1 MNGNLNLKFSDTDRL
16 KEWLENVHEKY
27 YIELKKASELPRSF
41 WESYSSFCNTSGGW
55 IILGVIE
62 HNPKNEIV
70 GVANVEKA
78 ITSLWDILSNRN
90 KVNYR
95 NIENQDVNVINFGD
109 KKVIF
114 VRVREVLDVM
124 KPIYID
130 GKQENT
136 WVRTGDGDRIATPKE
151 LASMIRNSQPIYDSL
166 PADKFSIEDLDP
178 DSVITYKEKVN
189 KRYPKKNYIEMSA
202 ANFLREIG
210 AAYIDRET
218 KEYKLRKGTI
228 LFLGKVNAIKELFPH
243 YHVDFFNQKGNS
255 SRWIDRVTEDE
266 PGDYEMNL
274 YNFYTIVYEKIK
286 ILMKEAFELD
296 NQQLRIPVS
305 DFDEPLRECLVNCLA
320 HADYVQ
326 GYPSIKI
333 DVYDGWFN
341 FKNPG
346 KMLVTKEQF
355 VVGGDS
361 RPRNEVVMKLFRL
374 LGASERQGF
383 GGPLIF
389 KSANTYDFRKPEV
402 VTDLEHT
409 ELRVWNIDLVDSYP
423 DLSNEQKDV
432 FRVVVKMA
440 EPVSV
445 ADIVRN
451 VVWSD
456 YKVRKAINV
465 LADDR
470 NLIQKIGNGVSTR
483 YVVSSDSVESL
494 TQMQIEMAAVKST
507 IS

>member
-1 MNGNLNLKFSDTDRL
+1 MNGNLNMKFSDIDRL

-27 YIELKKASELPRSF
+27 YIELKKASELPKSF

-55 IILGVIE
+55 IILGVVE

-95 NIENQDVNVINFGD
+95 NIENQDINVINFGG

-114 VRVREVLDVM
+114 VRVREVFDAM

-136 WVRTGDGDRIATPKE
+136 WVRTGDGDRIATPEE
-151 LASMIRNSQPIYDSL
+151 LASMIRNSQPVYDSL

-189 KRYPKKNYIEMSA
+189 KRYPKKRYIEMP
-202 ANFLREIG
+202 
-210 AAYIDRET
+210 
-218 KEYKLRKGTI
+218 
-228 LFLGKVNAIKELFPH
+228 V
-243 YHVDFFNQKGNS
+243 VDFFNQKGNS

-361 RPRNEVVMKLFRL
+361 RPRNETVMKLFRL

-402 VTDLEHT
+402 ITDLEHT

-440 EPVSV
+440 GPVSV

-465 LADDR
+465 LADGR
-470 NLIQKIGNGVSTR
+470 KLIQKIGNGVSTR
-483 YVVSSDSVESL
+483 YVVCSDSVESL